1 MYMPKAKHLLPMLLG
16 LVAMVML
23 SGCYRS
29 QRASR
34 FQWRVPTDTLVV
46 ADTLTQA
53 EQDSLAFLQKHHY
66 AQGFNF
72 VARDSFT
79 LIRQQ
84 PEEFVNGLE
93 TDTLVVHQGQRLVV
107 ADIRIVP
114 DDPSDSVW
122 LQMASETFEVGWVH
136 EGQMLDS
143 VDPDDPISRFISTF
157 SDSHLL
163 VFLLVISLMAVAYLF
178 RKLLR
183 RQAHIVHFNDIDSFY
198 PTLLALVVAASAALY
213 ASIQNFAPE
222 MWREF
227 YFHPTLNPFSQ
238 PLLLSVFLCSV
249 WAMLII
255 GLAVVD
261 DVRHR
266 LDASEALLYLCG
278 LAAVCAVNY
287 IVFSLSTLYYVG
299 YLLLV
304 IYMVYAI
311 RVYFRRSRN
320 AYVCGHCGH
329 KLRRKGR
336 CPMCGTL
343 NE

>member
-1 MYMPKAKHLLPMLLG
+1 MPNRNYLWTIVLG

-29 QRASR
+29 QRSSR
-34 FQWRVPTDTLVV
+34 FQWRVPADTLVTV
-46 ADTLTQA
+46 DTLTQT
-53 EQDSLAFLQKHHY
+53 EQDSLVFLQKHHY
-66 AQGFNF
+66 EKGFNF
-72 VARDSFT
+72 VARDSFA
-79 LIRQQ
+79 LLYQQ
-84 PEEFVNGLE
+84 PEEYVNGLE
-93 TDTLVVHQGQRLVV
+93 IDTMLVRRGQRLVV
-107 ADIRIVP
+107 ADIRIMP
-114 DDPSDSVW
+114 ADPTDSVW
-122 LQMASETFEVGWVH
+122 LQMATDSFEVGWVH
-136 EGQMLDS
+136 ESRMLES
-143 VDPDDPISRFISTF
+143 VDPDDPISQFISVF

-163 VFLLVISLMAVAYLF
+163 VFLGVISLMAVAYLF

-238 PLLLSVFLCSV
+238 PLLLNVFLCSV

-255 GLAVVD
+255 GLAAVD

-266 LDASEALLYLCG
+266 LNASEALLYLCG

-299 YLLLV
+299 YLLLI

-320 AYVCGHCGH
+320 AYVCGQCGH

-336 CPMCGTL
+336 CPMCGTM